1 MKRMTFDFVSDVS
14 CPWCVIG
21 LRGLEIALE
30 RVGELV
36 QPEIRFHPFE
46 LNPDMPPDGE
56 NVLEHVG
63 RKYGSS
69 PEQLR
74 ENRASMKE
82 RAAALGFVMN
92 SSDDSRIWNTF
103 DAHRL
108 LHWAGLEGRQ
118 LALKHALF
126 DAYFTA
132 QQRLAD
138 RDVLVGAAIV
148 AGLNSTIAR
157 EVLSSGQYAEE
168 VRLEERR
175 WLTEGV
181 PGVPHIVINDAF
193 VISGG
198 QPPEKFERALRH
210 IASEAS
216 TALSAG
222 GS

>member
-30 RVGELV
+30 RAGDLV

-46 LNPDMPPDGE
+46 LNPDMPPEGE
-56 NVLEHVG
+56 NVLQHVG

-126 DAYFTA
+126 EAYFTR
-132 QQRLAD
+132 QTSPAD
-138 RDVLVGAAIV
+138 HGVLVHAATT
-148 AGLNSTIAR
+148 AGLDPHTAG
-157 EVLSSGQYAEE
+157 ELLSSGQYAEE

-181 PGVPHIVINDAF
+181 RGVPHIVINDAY

-210 IASEAS
+210 IASKD
-216 TALSAG
+216 
-222 GS
+222 

>member
-1 MKRMTFDFVSDVS
+1 MARMTFDFVSDVS

-30 RVGELV
+30 RVADLV

-46 LNPDMPPDGE
+46 LNPDMPPEGE

-108 LHWAGLEGRQ
+108 LHWARLEGRQ
-118 LALKHALF
+118 VALKHALF
-126 DAYFTA
+126 DAYFTR
-132 QQRLAD
+132 QQSPAD
-138 RDVLVGAAIV
+138 PEVLVHAASA
-148 AGLNSTIAR
+148 AGLDSTIAR
-157 EVLSSGQYAEE
+157 EVLASGQYGED
-168 VRLEERR
+168 VRLAERR

-181 PGVPHIVINDAF
+181 RGVPHIVINDAY

-210 IASEAS
+210 IASEVA
-216 TALSAG
+216 AG
-222 GS
+222 RP